1 VASNLVARQKCIP
14 TRRNRHT
21 ANPAAPNQL
30 LTPSRVALSRRLT
43 RNPAVP
49 NQRLTPNPAALNQ
62 HPTPN
67 RDALN
72 QHPTPS
78 RDTLN
83 QLLTRSRAVQNDRL
97 RAHRTRRPRQLQS
110 PMNGLRPPLRNIQ
123 PLGLKRIQRRIQL
136 PSRSQRPQE
145 AGAGE
150 TTLVCSRNWK
160 RKNPL
165 PVLPII
171 TLQRRTIGVVMT
183 SERAAGFNI
192 DATTGRYN
200 ACSICQG
207 CGRFIPVCT
216 PLKNTAFGL

>member
-43 RNPAVP
+43 PNPAVP

-72 QHPTPS
+72 QLLTPSRVALNQLLTPS

-136 PSRSQRPQE
+136 PSRSQRPPRSRSRRNHASLQQE
-145 AGAGE
+145 LEAEKSSARFADHYPPKAHNWSCDDQRTG
-150 TTLVCSRNWK
+150 SRIQYRCNN
-160 RKNPL
+160 RQ
-165 PVLPII
+165 V
-171 TLQRRTIGVVMT
+171 
-183 SERAAGFNI
+183 
-192 DATTGRYN
+192 
-200 ACSICQG
+200 
-207 CGRFIPVCT
+207 
-216 PLKNTAFGL
+216 

>member
-62 HPTPN
+62 LLTPS
-67 RDALN
+67 RVALN
-72 QHPTPS
+72 QHLTPS

-136 PSRSQRPQE
+136 PSRSQRPPRSRSRRNHASLQQE
-145 AGAGE
+145 LEAEKSSARFADHYPPKAHNWSCDDQRTG
-150 TTLVCSRNWK
+150 SRIQYRCNN
-160 RKNPL
+160 RQ
-165 PVLPII
+165 V
-171 TLQRRTIGVVMT
+171 
-183 SERAAGFNI
+183 
-192 DATTGRYN
+192 
-200 ACSICQG
+200 
-207 CGRFIPVCT
+207 
-216 PLKNTAFGL
+216 